1 MVTALIFI
9 YISVT
14 SVKKIQRH
22 LVAFR
27 YRL

>member
-14 SVKKIQRH
+14 SVKKNSTA
-22 LVAFR
+22 LSGVP
-27 YRL
+27 L